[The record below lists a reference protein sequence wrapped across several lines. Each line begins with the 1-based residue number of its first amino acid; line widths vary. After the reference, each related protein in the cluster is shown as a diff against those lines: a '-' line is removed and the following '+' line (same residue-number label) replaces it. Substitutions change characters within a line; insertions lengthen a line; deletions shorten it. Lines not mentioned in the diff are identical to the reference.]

1 MPAYLKNRL
10 LVLLVIIF
18 LQPGV
23 SILEPG
29 STRLVETDID
39 FCFSDKYVGKIYP
52 KIKHICS
59 ICSCRWRNGRLWKY
73 RLRKYKDDFRQFFSK
88 RVEFN
93 TGDHIA
99 KIPFQKKE
107 SPDFIEVT
115 DFDSFHTKEVLEDLA
130 QQASKL
136 WLLIII
142 FLSTC
147 QMIFHGTKAM
157 F

>member
-1 MPAYLKNRL
+1 M
-10 LVLLVIIF
+10 
-18 LQPGV
+18 
-23 SILEPG
+23 
-29 STRLVETDID
+29 
-39 FCFSDKYVGKIYP
+39 
-52 KIKHICS
+52 
-59 ICSCRWRNGRLWKY
+59 
-73 RLRKYKDDFRQFFSK
+73 DDFRQLFSK

-93 TGDHIA
+93 TGDHTA
-99 KIPFQKKE
+99 KITFQKKE

-115 DFDSFHTKEVLEDLA
+115 DFDSFHTKEVHEDLA